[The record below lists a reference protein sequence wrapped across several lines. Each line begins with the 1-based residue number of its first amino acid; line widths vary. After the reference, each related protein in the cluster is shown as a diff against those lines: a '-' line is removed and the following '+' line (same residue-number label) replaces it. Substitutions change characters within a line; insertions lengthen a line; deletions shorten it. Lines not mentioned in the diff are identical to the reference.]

1 LVEGSRASGEKREPD
16 HLRVAFAKSTDV
28 FQIVKFIR
36 AMLLI
41 ARADL
46 TTSDVLIASD
56 GLIVR
61 NVLNLERSPVARRI
75 FDCLAASWVA
85 GKLSPGLTPVQIVAR
100 ELLSPN

>member
-1 LVEGSRASGEKREPD
+1 VRVRFIDKPLLYCDVAMFRLLVEESRAPGEEEKSG
-16 HLRVAFAKSTDV
+16 HHQVAFAKSTDV

-56 GLIVR
+56 GLIV
-61 NVLNLERSPVARRI
+61 
-75 FDCLAASWVA
+75 
-85 GKLSPGLTPVQIVAR
+85 
-100 ELLSPN
+100 